1 MFAPISDHIHL
12 RNIKKKYKMG
22 PQTIGQRSRE
32 SNSFIVLYGILSKNI
47 LQPMEVITLSKK
59 GMKTK
64 LGNFM
69 EITGV
74 L

>member
-1 MFAPISDHIHL
+1 
-12 RNIKKKYKMG
+12 MG
-22 PQTIGQRSRE
+22 PQPIGQRSQE
-32 SNSFIVLYGILSKNI
+32 SNSFIVLYGVLSKNI
-47 LQPMEVITLSKK
+47 LEPMEVITLSKK